1 MVEAAGNKEFG
12 SVFLQQGTEK
22 ENVAVSV
29 VQNGWAKVGG
39 AAGGVCAASSE
50 EHALFTAG
58 AGHANAVADGPNHPG
73 TLSFCS
79 GWQLQLGPGTRT
91 A

>member
-1 MVEAAGNKEFG
+1 MFKVDYVVEAAGNKEFG

-39 AAGGVCAASSE
+39 AAGGVYQQQ
-50 EHALFTAG
+50 G
-58 AGHANAVADGPNHPG
+58 ACTVYRWGWPRNTVA
-73 TLSFCS
+73 
-79 GWQLQLGPGTRT
+79 
-91 A
+91 

>member
-1 MVEAAGNKEFG
+1 MDYVVEAAGNKEFG

-39 AAGGVCAASSE
+39 AAGGVCNVPAAGSM
-50 EHALFTAG
+50 L
-58 AGHANAVADGPNHPG
+58 
-73 TLSFCS
+73 CS
-79 GWQLQLGPGTRT
+79 QLGLATQRSC
-91 A
+91 